1 MGKYAIGVD
10 FGTLSVRALL
20 IDIKTGEELLTK
32 IYEYPHGVMV
42 DNIPTGEK
50 LGIDWTLQ
58 HPRDYE
64 MGLIETLK
72 GIIDENLV
80 NSEDIVGIGVDFT
93 SSTILPTTEKGI
105 PLCYLQEYEHEPHA
119 YAKLWNHHSA
129 QYCADEIYKIASSTN
144 QKWLT
149 LYGGK
154 ISSEWMIPKI
164 MQILKEAPK
173 VYEASDRIIEAC
185 DWITWILTG
194 VEARSAC
201 AAGYKAFYHHKMGY
215 PSKEF
220 FKSLDSKMENVVEE
234 KLSTNIKS
242 IGECLGYLTKD
253 IAGKTGLK
261 EGIPVGVSIIDAHAS
276 VAASKIDGPGKML
289 IIMGTSSCHML
300 LSENEEGIP
309 GVCGIV
315 KDGILPGYFGYE
327 AGQCCVGNHFTWFME
342 NVFPSKYEEEAKELG
357 ISNFDLLNKKLE
369 NYKVGESGLIALD
382 WFNGVRSTLMDFD
395 LTGMILGMTLKTKPE
410 EIYRALIEAT
420 AYGTRIIIEQFEK
433 HGVPVN
439 EICVAGGIPLKN
451 SMLVQ
456 IYADVCNKEIKIID
470 TKQSGALGSAILG
483 IAAAEEEVTGYK
495 DANDVARHLGK
506 VKKETFKP
514 IKENVIIYN
523 DLYKEYLHLH
533 DYFGKGGNNVMKR
546 LKQIKLASK
555 YK

>member
-1 MGKYAIGVD
+1 MGKYAIGID

-20 IDIKTGEELLTK
+20 INIETGEELLTK
-32 IYEYPHGVMV
+32 IYEYPHGVMI
-42 DNIPTGEK
+42 DSIPTGEK
-50 LGIDWTLQ
+50 LGIDWALQ
-58 HPRDYE
+58 HPKDYE
-64 MGLIETLK
+64 IGLIKTLK
-72 GIIDENLV
+72 GIMNENLV
-80 NSEDIVGIGVDFT
+80 SNEDIVGIGVDFT
-93 SSTILPTTEKGI
+93 SSTILPTTKEGI
-105 PLCYLQEYEHEPHA
+105 PLCYLKEYEHEPHA

-129 QYCADEIYKIASSTN
+129 QYCCDKIYKIAQDTN
-144 QKWLT
+144 QKWLP

-164 MQILKEAPK
+164 MQIVKEAPHI
-173 VYEASDRIIEAC
+173 YDASNRIIEAC

-194 VEARSAC
+194 EETRSAC
-201 AAGYKAFYHHKMGY
+201 AAGYKAFYHHEMGY
-215 PSKEF
+215 PDKNF
-220 FKSLDSKMENVVEE
+220 FKLVDSKMENIVQQ

-242 IGECLGYLTKD
+242 IGDCAGYLTKD
-253 IAGKTGLK
+253 MADKTGLK
-261 EGIPVGVSIIDAHAS
+261 ERTPVGVSIIDAHAS

-300 LSENEEGIP
+300 LSEKEKGIP

-327 AGQCCVGNHFTWFME
+327 AGQCCVGDHFAWFKD
-342 NVFPSKYEEEAKELG
+342 NALPNDYKEEAKKLG
-357 ISNFDLLNKKLE
+357 ISEFELLNKKLE

-420 AYGTRIIIEQFEK
+420 AYGTRAIIEQFEK
-433 HGVPVN
+433 YGVAVN

-451 SMLVQ
+451 PMLVQ
-456 IYADVCNKEIKIID
+456 IYSDVCNKEIKVID
-470 TKQSGALGSAILG
+470 TNQSGALGSAILG
-483 IAAAEEEVTGYK
+483 IAAAKEEFTGYK
-495 DANDVARHLGK
+495 NANDVARHLGK
-506 VKKETFKP
+506 VKKKGFKP

-523 DLYKEYLHLH
+523 SLYKEYLHLR
-533 DYFGKGGNNVMKR
+533 DYFGKGENNIMKR
-546 LKQIKLASK
+546 LKKIKATAK

>member
-1 MGKYAIGVD
+1 MDKYAIGID
-10 FGTLSVRALL
+10 FGTLSVRTLL
-20 IDIKTGEELLTK
+20 IDIKTGEELITK

-42 DNIPTGEK
+42 DNIPTGEE
-50 LGIDWTLQ
+50 LGTDWALQ
-58 HPRDYE
+58 HPKDYE
-64 MGLIETLK
+64 IGLIETLK

-80 NSEDIVGIGVDFT
+80 NNDDIVGIGVDFT
-93 SSTILPTTEKGI
+93 SSTILPTTKDGT
-105 PLCYLQEYEHEPHA
+105 PLCYLSEYEHDPHA

-129 QYCADEIYKIASSTN
+129 QYCADEIYKIASETN
-144 QKWLT
+144 QKWLS

-164 MQILKEAPK
+164 MQIVKEAPK
-173 VYEASDRIIEAC
+173 VYEASGRILEAC
-185 DWITWILTG
+185 DWITWLLTG
-194 VEARSAC
+194 EEVRSAC
-201 AAGYKAFYHHKMGY
+201 AAGYKAFYHHEMGY

-220 FKSLDSKMENVVEE
+220 FSSLDKKMENIVEE

-242 IGECLGYLTKD
+242 IGECLGYLTKNM
-253 IAGKTGLK
+253 AEKTGLK
-261 EGIPVGVSIIDAHAS
+261 EGTPVGVSIIDAHAS

-300 LSENEEGIP
+300 LSETEEGIP

-327 AGQCCVGNHFTWFME
+327 AGQCCVGNHFAWFKE
-342 NVFPSKYEEEAKELG
+342 NALPAKYKEEAKKLD
-357 ISNFDLLNKKLE
+357 ISDFDLLNQKLE

-420 AYGTRIIIEQFEK
+420 AYGTRVIIEQFEK

-451 SMLVQ
+451 PMLLQ

-483 IAAAEEEVTGYK
+483 IAAAKEEVTGYK
-495 DANDVARHLGK
+495 NANDVARQLGK
-506 VKKETFKP
+506 VKKEIFKP
-514 IKENVIIYN
+514 IYENAVTY
-523 DLYKEYLHLH
+523 DSLYKEYLLLN
-533 DYFGKGGNNVMKR
+533 DYFGKGANDIMKR
-546 LKQIKLASK
+546 LKNIKLIAK
-555 YK
+555 HK